1 MAPGAVERDPA
12 PVERGRSGRSGAD
25 PFPRE
30 RARGILSAVKRR
42 TVGAAASLVA
52 IAAAVTGWRVVDAGA
67 AAPKDYLATL
77 DVAGAPAGVLVP
89 GGRAAV
95 VVRITNSG
103 PQDVVVHEI
112 VGAGPITSNKPAC
125 NASSVTF
132 TGRTDLAVVVPRK
145 SAKAPGTADVTLP
158 AAAAMSA
165 AATNAC
171 QDATFTIPL
180 SLAGDPTP

>member
-1 MAPGAVERDPA
+1 
-12 PVERGRSGRSGAD
+12 
-25 PFPRE
+25 
-30 RARGILSAVKRR
+30 VKRR
-42 TVGAAASLVA
+42 TIGTAAVLVA
-52 IAAAVTGWRVVDAGA
+52 VAATVTSWRIVDAGA

-77 DVAGAPAGVLVP
+77 DVTAAPTGLLVP

-112 VGAGPITSNKPAC
+112 VGGGAITSNKAAC
-125 NASSVTF
+125 NAASVTF

-145 SAKAPGTADVTLP
+145 NGKNPGTADITLP
-158 AAAAMSA
+158 AAAAMSNA
-165 AATNAC
+165 AANAC

-180 SLAGDPTP
+180 SLAGDPKP